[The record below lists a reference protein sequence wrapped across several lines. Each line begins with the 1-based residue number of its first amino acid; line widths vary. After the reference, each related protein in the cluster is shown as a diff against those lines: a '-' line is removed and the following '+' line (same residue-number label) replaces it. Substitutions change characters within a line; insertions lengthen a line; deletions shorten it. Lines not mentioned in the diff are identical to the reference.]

1 MPSCR
6 VYGLPASKGSL
17 RCLGRGRH
25 IESARG
31 LPAWMLAVKDAW
43 REQVHDH
50 WADRDAMYS
59 VRLTFLLPWPASYGR
74 PPLAALEHRRR
85 PDLDK
90 LTRGVLDALTGYA
103 WIDDA
108 QVCSIDARKFY
119 AYDGQPP
126 GCRIEVITMQRSHPR
141 T

>member
-31 LPAWMLAVKDAW
+31 LPAWMLAIKDAW
-43 REQVHDH
+43 REQCGDDPPDPDVVH
-50 WADRDAMYS
+50 S
-59 VRLTFLLPWPASYGR
+59 VRLTFTLPWPRSCGR
-74 PPLAALEHRRR
+74 LPLAAIQHRKR

-90 LTRGVLDALTGYA
+90 LVRGVLDALTGYA
-103 WIDDA
+103 WHDDA
-108 QVCSIDARKFY
+108 QVCEIVARKFY
-119 AYDGQPP
+119 AYEGQPP
-126 GCRIEVITMQRSHPR
+126 GCRIEVTTMQRSHPR

>member
-6 VYGLPASKGSL
+6 VYGRPASKGSL

-31 LPAWMLAVKDAW
+31 LPAWMLAVQDAW
-43 REQVHDH
+43 REQCAEHQPDPDV
-50 WADRDAMYS
+50 MYS
-59 VRLTFLLPWPASYGR
+59 VRLTFLLPWPRSYGS
-74 PPLAALEHRRR
+74 PPLSMHPHRRR

-108 QVCSIDARKFY
+108 QVCAIVASKSY

-126 GCRIEVITMQRSHPR
+126 GCRIDVTIMQRSHPR